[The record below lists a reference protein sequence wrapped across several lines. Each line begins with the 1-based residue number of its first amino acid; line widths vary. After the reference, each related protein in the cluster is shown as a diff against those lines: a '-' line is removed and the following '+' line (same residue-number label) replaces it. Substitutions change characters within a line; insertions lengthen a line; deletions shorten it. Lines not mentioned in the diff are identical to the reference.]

1 MAGATKSEGASAV
14 RKRAR
19 IGTILVPTDFSDESL
34 KAIRYATSLLRV
46 FDGALHLVH
55 VHDVD
60 YSYAVP
66 AMMAVTPMITAGEVE
81 AYCRGELQK
90 VATEHVRGDATS
102 QLHCATG
109 RAFDEICKLAAEL
122 PADLIVISTH
132 GRTGLRH
139 LVLGSTTERVVRH
152 ASCPVLVVREIERDF
167 AGERDAGAR
176 AETQLQLRNICVPI
190 DFSECSARGVRYAV
204 WLAKAC
210 GAKLRLVH
218 SLRVEPFIP
227 SEPFVAYNREPAPGV
242 IERAARIAMRKFVQA
257 IDFDG
262 VAYDC
267 VIEVGRPGDRI
278 IAQADAHRCEL
289 IIIPTQGVTGFAHVM
304 LGSTAEHVVR
314 QAHCPVLVVPHRERD
329 ASPRR

>member
-1 MAGATKSEGASAV
+1 MASSRTTTASAAR

-19 IGTILVPTDFSDESL
+19 IGTVLVPTDFSAESL
-34 KAIRYATSLLRV
+34 KAVRYATSLLRE
-46 FDGALHLVH
+46 FEGTLHLIH

-66 AMMAVTPMITAGEVE
+66 AMVAIAPMITSGEVE

-90 VATEHVRGDATS
+90 LAARYTEGDAAP

-109 RAFDEICKLAAEL
+109 RAFDEICKLADQL

-132 GRTGLRH
+132 GRTGLQH

-152 ASCPVLVVREIERDF
+152 ASCPVLVVREMERDF
-167 AGERDAGAR
+167 AGESGASR
-176 AETQLQLRNICVPI
+176 ETETQLQLRNICVPV

-204 WLAKAC
+204 WLAKQC

-227 SEPFVAYNREPAPGV
+227 SEPFVAYDRAPAHGV
-242 IERAARIAMRKFVQA
+242 IERAARIAMRQFVKA
-257 IDFDG
+257 IDFEG
-262 VAYDC
+262 VAYEC
-267 VIEVGRPGDRI
+267 AIEVGRAADRI
-278 IAQADAHRCEL
+278 CAHADAHDCDV
-289 IIIPTQGVTGFAHVM
+289 IIISTQGVTGFAHVM

-314 QAHCPVLVVPHRERD
+314 HAHCPVIVVPHRGGQ
-329 ASPRR
+329 SPARS